1 MVCLLHFDFS
11 DQMEPSPELWTTNHP
26 PSPYT
31 INLRNILSSLLPWPK
46 DSRYAQSRTFPNSP
60 SSNHPDR
67 TYQEFL
73 LPIHQVL
80 LFAVFQGNFSELGLK
95 YLVISV
101 STFLTDVSA
110 CIVQYYFGVLIVR
123 LIRLFEDNHLK

>member
-31 INLRNILSSLLPWPK
+31 TNLRNILSSLLPWPK
-46 DSRYAQSRTFPNSP
+46 DSRDAQSRTFPNSP
-60 SSNHPDR
+60 SSNHPDQ

-80 LFAVFQGNFSELGLK
+80 HFAVFQGNFSELGLK

-101 STFLTDVSA
+101 SAFLTDVSA
-110 CIVQYYFGVLIVR
+110 CIVQYYFGFLIVR